1 VKRGGLP
8 AAACAPGDTSS
19 RPDGRRR
26 AGRAGCELPS
36 AGRAGIATARPPS
49 GRGEQRMDT
58 VLIIGAGAAGSVV
71 AQKCAMNR
79 DVFKTI
85 HLASRR
91 LESCEKVAKRCKGKV
106 HTHQVDADNVA
117 ATVKLLREVKPH
129 LVINMALPYQDL
141 PIMDACLETGVHY
154 MDTANYE
161 PRDEAKFTYK
171 WQWPYHSKYKAKG
184 VMAILGCGFDPGQSN
199 IYCAYAQEFLFDE
212 IETIDIVDCNDG
224 SHGKAFATNFNP
236 EINLREVTQ
245 RGKYWKEGKW
255 IEIDALSIS
264 AMIDYPEVGP
274 RKSYLIYHEEEES
287 LVKHIKGLKQIRFW
301 MTFSDNYI
309 KHLEVLQNV
318 GMTRIDPVMY
328 KGNPV
333 IPMEFLK
340 ELLPP
345 PSSLGKGYTGKTSIG
360 CIFTGKKNGRPKR
373 TMIYNVC
380 HHEQAFKETGAQAVS
395 YTTGVPPVV
404 GAMMLFQGHWGPKPG
419 VYNVEQLSPKP
430 FMDEIARQGLPWHV
444 MDLKASDQKD
454 LFKVKT

>member
-1 VKRGGLP
+1 MLKAHPDPLE
-8 AAACAPGDTSS
+8 TSL
-19 RPDGRRR
+19 
-26 AGRAGCELPS
+26 EN
-36 AGRAGIATARPPS
+36 
-49 GRGEQRMDT
+49 
-58 VLIIGAGAAGSVV
+58 VLIIGAGAAGSVT

-79 DVFKTI
+79 DVFKKV

-91 LESCEKVAKRCKGKV
+91 LSSCEAVAKRCK
-106 HTHQVDADNVA
+106 TPIEISQVDADNVPEVVA
-117 ATVKLLREVKPH
+117 LIRKVKPD

-161 PRDEAKFTYK
+161 PRDVAKFEYS
-171 WQWPYHSKYKAKG
+171 WQWKYQDRYRDKG
-184 VMAILGCGFDPGQSN
+184 IMAILGCGFDPGQSN

-212 IETIDIVDCNDG
+212 ISTIDIIDCNDG

-245 RGKYWKEGKW
+245 RGKYWKQGKW
-255 IEIDALSIS
+255 IDIDPLSI
-264 AMIDYPEVGP
+264 ACMIDYPEVGP

-287 LVKHIKGLKQIRFW
+287 LVENIRGLKQIRFW

-328 KGNPV
+328 KGHPV

-345 PSSLGKGYTGKTSIG
+345 PSSLGENYSGRTSIG
-360 CIFTGKKNGRPKR
+360 CIFTGKKDGKEKR
-373 TMIYNVC
+373 AIIYNVC
-380 HHEQAFKETGAQAVS
+380 DHAQCYVETGAQAVS

-404 GAMMLFQGHWGPKPG
+404 GAMMLFKGHWKGKG
-419 VYNVEQLSPKP
+419 VFNVEQLPSKP
-430 FMDEIARQGLPWHV
+430 FMDEIGKQGLPWHIREMSV
-444 MDLKASDQKD
+444 GEQSE
-454 LFKVKT
+454 LFAVKT